1 MRALVG
7 LLLDFLTHEEGVVF
21 GLKRAKIK
29 SKAVNYGVNLD
40 PEVFLGDSVAT
51 IRGRSGFD

>member
-1 MRALVG
+1 LVG
-7 LLLDFLTHEEGVVF
+7 LLLGFLTHEEEGVF